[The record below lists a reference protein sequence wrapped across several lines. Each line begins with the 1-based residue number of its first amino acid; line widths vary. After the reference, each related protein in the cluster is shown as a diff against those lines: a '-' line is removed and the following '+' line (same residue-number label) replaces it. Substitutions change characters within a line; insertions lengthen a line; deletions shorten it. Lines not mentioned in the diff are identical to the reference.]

1 MKDFIFGFSC
11 FLILYL
17 IAFVA
22 VFGTKSLLVYLK
34 ILPLKNQNPVKKPKK
49 TKTRQPIRSI
59 TINPNDVD
67 RIYVKRNT
75 PNSD

>member
-1 MKDFIFGFSC
+1 MKDFIFGFFC
-11 FLILYL
+11 LLVLYL
-17 IAFVA
+17 ISFVV

-34 ILPLKNQNPVKKPKK
+34 VLPLKSQNKAKKAKK
-49 TKTRQPIRSI
+49 TTNRQPIRSI

-75 PNSD
+75 PKTD

>member
-34 ILPLKNQNPVKKPKK
+34 ILPLKKQNPVKKPKK

>member
-1 MKDFIFGFSC
+1 MKDFIFGFFC
-11 FLILYL
+11 LLVLYL
-17 IAFVA
+17 ISFVV

-34 ILPLKNQNPVKKPKK
+34 VLPLKSQNKVKKAKK
-49 TKTRQPIRSI
+49 TINRQPIRSI

-75 PNSD
+75 PKTD